1 MTVKDTTEPGVPI
14 LAGPT
19 PVPVPASDPE
29 NPVLASS
36 TPASVDNA
44 STPSA
49 PVPASVPPLMQPA
62 VVKSVAAS
70 APPPSAAAKVVHPG
84 AGAGAGGAVHRAPK
98 FGSVPVKVKGPCKH
112 CGESGKLTTIT
123 SEPSGQTYCCCCLLC
138 LTLWPIAWL
147 PFVIPGCQ
155 KVTHNCG
162 GCGNVVG
169 SNST

>member
-44 STPSA
+44 STLSA

-98 FGSVPVKVKGPCKH
+98 FGRYAFLFYTFDLG
-112 CGESGKLTTIT
+112 LM
-123 SEPSGQTYCCCCLLC
+123 QLC
-138 LTLWPIAWL
+138 IYLETLAL
-147 PFVIPGCQ
+147 KF
-155 KVTHNCG
+155 
-162 GCGNVVG
+162 
-169 SNST
+169 